1 MEKNFFT
8 GSIQSEFYFKVNFEC
23 FICLE
28 VESGKSCATLL
39 SNLDFKKGLFEEFL
53 KKAEKELNT
62 IKSMMTI
69 KSVGSASFLR
79 EVKSRIE
86 GIKFKDEKLVQR
98 DEKFEV
104 VYYPNEGKL
113 RVSKEEDKKVDNKI
127 VNVLIVDDS
136 KTIRNLLT
144 KVLSKSERINVVA
157 TAEKPSDVE
166 ELIRKH
172 KPDVITLDIH
182 MPEMNGVELL
192 KIIQPKYKIPA
203 IMITSVS
210 IEEGPL
216 VLDALES
223 GAFDYIQKPKI
234 EELSIVGPLMVEKV
248 LEASK
253 FKSNR
258 RSSSSII
265 NRSKNI
271 FNQDCTIVIGSSTG
285 GTTALKDILC
295 GLPSN
300 IPPTLIVQHIPAV
313 FSKAFADRL
322 NSLCPFTVTE
332 ACDGDVVKNNH
343 VYIAPGGQQMKIKG
357 RGDKK
362 VIQITDDAPV
372 NRFKPSVDY
381 MFQSFES
388 VTAKENIIAVILTGM
403 GKDGAA
409 GIKKLKDL
417 GALTIAQSE
426 ESCVVFGMPKE
437 AIALGGASEIV
448 HKENIAEKMVE
459 FSQSFKREQAS

>member
-1 MEKNFFT
+1 MEDNFFS
-8 GSIQSEFYFKVNFEC
+8 GSSQSEYYLKINFEC
-23 FICLE
+23 FVC
-28 VESGKSCATLL
+28 VEDSQGKSCGTIL
-39 SNLDFKKGLFEEFL
+39 SNLDLKKGSLEDFL
-53 KKAEKELNT
+53 SRAEKELNT
-62 IKSMMTI
+62 LKSMMVI
-69 KSVGSASFLR
+69 KAVGSVSFLR
-79 EVKSRIE
+79 DIKTRIE
-86 GIKFKDEKLVQR
+86 EFKFRDEKLVQR
-98 DEKFEV
+98 DDKFEV
-104 VYYPNEGKL
+104 VFYPNEGKL
-113 RVSKEEDKKVDNKI
+113 RVTKEEAVVENKV
-127 VNVLIVDDS
+127 VNVLVVDDS

-144 KVLSKSERINVVA
+144 KVLSKSDRINVVA

-166 ELIRKH
+166 ELIKEF

-234 EELSIVGPLMVEKV
+234 EELSIVGPLMIEKV

-253 FKSNR
+253 FKTNR
-258 RSSSSII
+258 RSSSSIVS
-265 NRSKNI
+265 RSNNL
-271 FNQDCTIVIGSSTG
+271 FNQDCSVVIGSSTG

-295 GLPSN
+295 GLPSE
-300 IPPTLIVQHIPAV
+300 IPPMLVVQHIPAV

-322 NSLCPFTVTE
+322 NGLCPFTVSE
-332 ACDGDVVKNNH
+332 AIDGESVERNH
-343 VYIAPGGQQMKIKG
+343 VYIAPGGQQMKIKTK
-357 RGDKK
+357 GDKK
-362 VIQITDDAPV
+362 IIQITDDAPV

-381 MFQSFES
+381 MFQSFEAVAS
-388 VTAKENIIAVILTGM
+388 KENIIAVILTGM
-403 GKDGAA
+403 GKDGAK

-437 AIALGGASEIV
+437 AISLGGATEVV
-448 HKENIAEKMVE
+448 HKENIAEKLVE
-459 FSQSFKREQAS
+459 FSQSFKRIKAS

>member
-1 MEKNFFT
+1 MKDSYF
-8 GSIQSEFYFKVNFEC
+8 SSSVQSEYYLKVNFEC
-23 FICLE
+23 FVCLTAP
-28 VESGKSCATLL
+28 SGKSCGTLL
-39 SNLDFKKGLFEEFL
+39 SNLDFKKGKLEEFIRKSESEL
-53 KKAEKELNT
+53 KSNRGLLVLKA
-62 IKSMMTI
+62 
-69 KSVGSASFLR
+69 VGNSSFLR
-79 EVKSRIE
+79 EVSTLAE
-86 GIKFKDEKLVQR
+86 NSTFQDMKLVQR
-98 DEKFEV
+98 DDKFEIV
-104 VYYPNEGKL
+104 FYTEEGKL
-113 RVSKEEDKKVDNKI
+113 RVSKEEPKKVEDKV

-166 ELIRKH
+166 ALIKEH

-192 KIIQPKYKIPA
+192 KKIYPKYRIPT

-210 IEEGPL
+210 LEEGPL
-216 VLDALES
+216 VLEALES

-234 EELSIVGPLMVEKV
+234 EELGVVAPLMIEKV

-253 FKSNR
+253 FKTNR
-258 RSSSSII
+258 RSSSSIV
-265 NRSKNI
+265 NRTKSV

-295 GLPSN
+295 GLPAD

-322 NSLCPFTVTE
+322 NSLCPFHVSE
-332 ACDGDVVKNNH
+332 ARDGDVVESNH
-343 VYIAPGGQQMKIKG
+343 VYIAPGGKQMKVKDRSG
-357 RGDKK
+357 RKT
-362 VIQITDDAPV
+362 IIISDDAPV

-381 MFQSFES
+381 MFESFENA
-388 VTAKENIIAVILTGM
+388 AKNENLIAVILTGM
-403 GKDGAA
+403 GKDGAK

-417 GALTIAQSE
+417 GAQTIAQSE

-437 AIALGGASEIV
+437 AIALGGATEVV

-459 FSQSFKREQAS
+459 FSQSFKRKQAS